1 MVNKM
6 NNLLD
11 KLQDNL
17 IKNKLEQFKK
27 SFNENFLLPELTE
40 RELAKT
46 IDHTLLRPDATESE
60 ILQLCNEAKQF
71 EFASVC
77 VNPCWVEFCFNQLKE
92 TNVKVC
98 TVIGFPL
105 GANHTNTKIQEAE
118 TAISDGAE
126 EIDMVI
132 NIGQLKSKNYN
143 YVFNEIEKIS
153 HIAKGSLT
161 TTKVILETCLLTDE
175 EKIIA
180 SLISREAGADF
191 VKTSTGFYKSGATVY
206 DVALMNYS
214 IEEKIKVKASGGVR
228 SREDALKMIAAGASR
243 IGTSSGAKI
252 LQGEKGIT
260 GY

>member
-1 MVNKM
+1 M
-6 NNLLD
+6 NNISD
-11 KLQDNL
+11 KLEDNL
-17 IKNKLEQFKK
+17 IRNKLEQFKK
-27 SFNENFLLPELTE
+27 SFTENFAVPQLSEKD
-40 RELAKT
+40 LAKM
-46 IDHTLLRPDATESE
+46 IDHTLLKPDANESE
-60 ILQLCNEAKQF
+60 ILQLCNEAREF
-71 EFASVC
+71 DFASVC
-77 VNPCWVEFCFNQLKE
+77 VNPCWVDYCFNQLKE

-153 HIAKGSLT
+153 HIAKSSLT
-161 TTKVILETCLLTDE
+161 ITKVILETSLLTDE

-180 SLISREAGADF
+180 SIISREAGADF
-191 VKTSTGFYKSGATVY
+191 VKTSTGFSKGGATVF

-214 IEEKIKVKASGGVR
+214 VEGKIKVKASGGIR
-228 SREDALKMIAAGASR
+228 SKDDALKMIAAGASR
-243 IGTSSGAKI
+243 IGTSSGVKI
-252 LQGEKGIT
+252 IQGANGSE

>member
-1 MVNKM
+1 M
-6 NNLLD
+6 NNIHD
-11 KLQDNL
+11 KLEDNL
-17 IKNKLEQFKK
+17 IRNKLEQFKK
-27 SFNENFLLPELTE
+27 SFTENFAVPQLSEKD
-40 RELAKT
+40 LAKM
-46 IDHTLLRPDATESE
+46 IDHTLLKPDADESE
-60 ILQLCNEAKQF
+60 ILQLCNEAR
-71 EFASVC
+71 EFDFTSVC
-77 VNPCWVEFCFNQLKE
+77 VNPCWVDYCFNQLKE

-153 HIAKGSLT
+153 HIAKSSLT
-161 TTKVILETCLLTDE
+161 ITKVILETCLLTDE

-180 SLISREAGADF
+180 SIISREAGADF
-191 VKTSTGFYKSGATVY
+191 VKTSTGFSKGGATVF

-214 IEEKIKVKASGGVR
+214 VEGKIKVKASGGVR
-228 SREDALKMIAAGASR
+228 SKDDALKMIAAGASR
-243 IGTSSGAKI
+243 IGTSSGVKI
-252 LQGEKGIT
+252 IQGENGST

>member
-1 MVNKM
+1 M
-6 NNLLD
+6 NNISD
-11 KLQDNL
+11 KLEDNL
-17 IKNKLEQFKK
+17 IRNKLEQFKK
-27 SFNENFLLPELTE
+27 SFTENLAVPQLSEKD
-40 RELAKT
+40 LAKM
-46 IDHTLLRPDATESE
+46 IDHTLLKPDANESE
-60 ILQLCNEAKQF
+60 ILQLCKEAREF
-71 EFASVC
+71 DFASVC
-77 VNPCWVEFCFNQLKE
+77 VNPCWVDYCFNQLKE
-92 TNVKVC
+92 SNVKVC

-153 HIAKGSLT
+153 HIAKSSLT
-161 TTKVILETCLLTDE
+161 ITKVILETCLLTDE

-180 SLISREAGADF
+180 SIISREAGADF
-191 VKTSTGFYKSGATVY
+191 VKTSTGFSKGGATVF

-214 IEEKIKVKASGGVR
+214 VEGKIKVKASGGVR
-228 SREDALKMIAAGASR
+228 SKDDALKMIAAGASR
-243 IGTSSGAKI
+243 IGTSSGVKI
-252 LQGEKGIT
+252 IQGENGSA